1 MEMIT
6 KEEIVDVLNRIY
18 VMDHQAAEDLCSK
31 IKLEC
36 NFRFTDCGNIFK
48 SEGNEIGILDLLNG
62 LFKTRHKSIRVR
74 RDEAGELV
82 HFIVAR
88 YEMLDDETNPL
99 PPKAVGRS
107 ELKDAKKNLFALLMK
122 KCVDGLTDVEAG
134 LMDLLKKDKDL
145 AALLEEGI

>member
-1 MEMIT
+1 MIT

-18 VMDHQAAEDLCSK
+18 VMDYEAAEYLASK
-31 IKLEC
+31 IKLKC
-36 NFRFTDCGNIFK
+36 NFKFTDCGNMLK
-48 SEGNEIGILDLLNG
+48 SEGNEIGMLELLNG
-62 LFKTRHKSIRVR
+62 LFKTKHKSIRVR
-74 RDEAGELV
+74 RDEAGEMV

-88 YEMLDDETNPL
+88 YEMLDDEENPL